1 MRFGKVVH
9 IIFYD
14 MYRGIKHNKYR
25 YMICVF
31 LIFSL
36 MATFYL
42 DVSVL
47 RRGTRGDL
55 PIAGVFDYIFYLLEG
70 ITEVTEKAYKEGKFV
85 FPYIWIAVQFM
96 CAFLVMSYPKNDL
109 EGVGLNVLILSK
121 SKKIW
126 WISKCLWIFVSVFSI
141 YLLIGIIAML
151 FTLLS
156 GGTLEAVIHYEIFE
170 AFSQTPPINR
180 SQMPIILFVLVMP
193 LLTSTVISIL
203 QMVVSVFSQPTL
215 GMVAV
220 FAIEILS
227 VYSMNIWCLSNAS
240 MVRRSQLY
248 LPSGL
253 PFLPQII
260 YSVCVLAVSIIAGY
274 MIFRRSDILS
284 KE

>member
-170 AFSQTPPINR
+170 S
-180 SQMPIILFVLVMP
+180 LF
-193 LLTSTVISIL
+193 TDT
-203 QMVVSVFSQPTL
+203 
-215 GMVAV
+215 A
-220 FAIEILS
+220 
-227 VYSMNIWCLSNAS
+227 NKWKSNAHYFICAYNAAAYINGDFHS
-240 MVRRSQLY
+240 
-248 LPSGL
+248 
-253 PFLPQII
+253 
-260 YSVCVLAVSIIAGY
+260 
-274 MIFRRSDILS
+274 SDGGICFFTANAWHGGCICNRNIVGI
-284 KE
+284 

>member
-36 MATFYL
+36 MVTFYL

-47 RRGTRGDL
+47 HRGTGDL

-70 ITEVTEKAYKEGKFV
+70 ISKISEKAYKEGKFV
-85 FPYIWIAVQFM
+85 FPYVWITVQFM
-96 CAFLVMSYPKNDL
+96 CAFLVMNYPKSDL

-121 SKKIW
+121 SKKLW
-126 WISKCLWIFVSVFSI
+126 WISKCIWIFISVFSI
-141 YLLIGIIAML
+141 YLMIGISAML

-156 GGTLEAVIHYEIFE
+156 GGTFEMVIHYEIFE
-170 AFSQTPPINR
+170 TFSQTPPTNN
-180 SQMPIILFVLVMP
+180 SQMPIILFVLTMP

-203 QMVVSVFSQPTL
+203 QMVISIFSQPTL
-215 GMVAV
+215 GMVFV
-220 FAIEILS
+220 FIIEIVS
-227 VYSMNIWCLSNAS
+227 VYNMNIWFLSNAS

-253 PFLPQII
+253 PLLPQII
-260 YSVCVLAVSIIAGY
+260 YSICVLAVGIIVGY
-274 MIFRRSDILS
+274 IIFKRSDILS

>member
-1 MRFGKVVH
+1 
-9 IIFYD
+9 
-14 MYRGIKHNKYR
+14 
-25 YMICVF
+25 
-31 LIFSL
+31 
-36 MATFYL
+36 
-42 DVSVL
+42 
-47 RRGTRGDL
+47 
-55 PIAGVFDYIFYLLEG
+55 
-70 ITEVTEKAYKEGKFV
+70 
-85 FPYIWIAVQFM
+85 M

-170 AFSQTPPINR
+170 AFSQTPPING
-180 SQMPIILFVLVMP
+180 SQMPIILFVLIMP

-215 GMVAV
+215 GMAAV

-248 LPSGL
+248 LPSGMPL
-253 PFLPQII
+253 LPQII